1 MRNEIYSKPG
11 HRPYL
16 PDVYVHR
23 GGRPSSAPAK
33 TSSVKPFG
41 VILFFSSVVDGRDVM
56 IGASDPV
63 SDTLALRLRT
73 GIGAH
78 RTAIPR
84 ATPVGRRRSGG

>member
-41 VILFFSSVVDGRDVM
+41 VILF
-56 IGASDPV
+56 
-63 SDTLALRLRT
+63 
-73 GIGAH
+73 
-78 RTAIPR
+78 
-84 ATPVGRRRSGG
+84 